1 MSEISQTDLDIQR
14 EYLEAIT
21 PKVVKPKKEIDPMYK
36 EMGDAQTRTDFGIK
50 DAFKKEK
57 ATTSM
62 SGDVLFKDV
71 QLFIPELIINIVL
84 LVFGILGIFL
94 ARILSQSFLID
105 LQKSVSTQTF
115 DLVSG
120 HVLFLH
126 NIVAIGIAIPI
137 AFMLILFMFKW
148 LFFYPRG
155 KKQIVI
161 RVWKM
166 GVARIGL
173 EEIKENFVK
182 FDNKKELSDE
192 MHINYSNKAIDYYTG
207 RPIILL
213 QEGLSENSPL
223 HQNIKTNEKVKDRG
237 NVNASMF
244 SAALKFCDYQNKK
257 AQGFLN
263 NPTNILIL
271 VAIAI
276 VIVIAFFVITKG
288 SPTTAIQGVT
298 TAMTTRG
305 A

>member
-1 MSEISQTDLDIQR
+1 MTEEINN
-14 EYLEAIT
+14 
-21 PKVVKPKKEIDPMYK
+21 PKTKPDQEFHK
-36 EMGDAQTRTDFGIK
+36 EMGEAQTKTDFGIK
-50 DAFKKEK
+50 DALGRLFKKGAK
-57 ATTSM
+57 PQVSM

-71 QLFIPELIINIVL
+71 QLFIPELIVNIAL
-84 LVFGILGIFL
+84 LVFGVLGIVL
-94 ARILSQSFLID
+94 VRLLSQGFLNE
-105 LQKSVSTQTF
+105 LQKNITQQTF
-115 DLVSG
+115 DQVAQ

-126 NIVAIGIAIPI
+126 NVTTIGIAVPI
-137 AFMLILFMFKW
+137 VFMLLMFMFKW
-148 LFFYPRG
+148 FFFYPRG

-173 EEIKENFVK
+173 EEIKDNFVK

-263 NPTNILIL
+263 NPTNILLLI
-271 VAIAI
+271 AIAI
-276 VIVIAFFVITKG
+276 ILVIAFFVITKG
-288 SPTTAIQGVT
+288 SPTTAIEGAVAGMSARGV
-298 TAMTTRG
+298 
-305 A
+305 

>member
-1 MSEISQTDLDIQR
+1 MTE
-14 EYLEAIT
+14 E
-21 PKVVKPKKEIDPMYK
+21 VKTETQDQEFHK
-36 EMGDAQTRTDFGIK
+36 EMGEAQTTTSFGVK
-50 DAFKKEK
+50 DAVGRFFKKDK
-57 ATTSM
+57 PQVSM

-71 QLFIPELIINIVL
+71 QLFIPELIINIAL
-84 LVFGILGIFL
+84 LVFGVLGIVLVRLISQGFL
-94 ARILSQSFLID
+94 NE
-105 LQKSVSTQTF
+105 LQKNITQQTF
-115 DLVSG
+115 DQVSQ

-126 NIVAIGIAIPI
+126 NVTTIGIAVPI
-137 AFMLILFMFKW
+137 AFMLLLFVFKW
-148 LFFYPRG
+148 FFFYPRG

-173 EEIKENFVK
+173 EEIKDNFVK
-182 FDNKKELSDE
+182 FDSKKELSDE
-192 MHINYSNKAIDYYTG
+192 MHVNYSHKAIDYYTG

-257 AQGFLN
+257 AQGFFQ
-263 NPTNILIL
+263 NPTNLL
-271 VAIAI
+271 LLGVIAI

-288 SPTTAIQGVT
+288 SPTTAIDGAVAGMTARGV
-298 TAMTTRG
+298 
-305 A
+305 